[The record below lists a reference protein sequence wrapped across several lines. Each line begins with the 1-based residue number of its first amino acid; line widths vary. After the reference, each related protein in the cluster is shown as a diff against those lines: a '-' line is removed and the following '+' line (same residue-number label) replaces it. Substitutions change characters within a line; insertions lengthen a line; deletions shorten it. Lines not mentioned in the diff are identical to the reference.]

1 MTHWPHTSVLLPE
14 TLAALAPK
22 AGERFVDCTAGAGGH
37 AEALLE
43 AAECAVLL
51 IDRDPDALA
60 IARER
65 LARFGDRAQFSR
77 GSFGDLK
84 MILDAAGWSAVD
96 GVLADL
102 GVSSIQLD
110 TPNRGFSFRLDG
122 AVDMRM
128 DPSAQVSASDLVET
142 WTEEDLAHVI
152 FTYGEERH
160 SRRIARA
167 IVQKRPFANTL
178 ELAAAIAAV
187 VPTKGPP
194 RIHPATR
201 TFQALRIQVND
212 ELGQLNRL
220 LPAAVEALRPG
231 GRLAILSFHSL
242 EDRIVKQ
249 FLALES
255 GRTSPRDAYGR
266 PLHAPRLSAP
276 PSLIPSQDDPNPRAR
291 SARLRTGV
299 RLP

>member
-1 MTHWPHTSVLLPE
+1 MTWPHTSVLLPE

-22 AGERFVDCTAGAGGH
+22 DGERFVDCTAGAGGH
-37 AEALLE
+37 AEALLS
-43 AAECAVLL
+43 AADCAVLL
-51 IDRDPDALA
+51 IDRDPSALA

-65 LARFGDRAQFSR
+65 LARFGDRAKFFQ

-84 MILDAAGWSAVD
+84 MILDEAGWSAVD

-128 DPSAQVSASDLVET
+128 DPSAELSASDLVET
-142 WTEEDLAHVI
+142 WTEEDLTHVI
-152 FTYGEERH
+152 ATYGEERH
-160 SRRIARA
+160 ARRIARA
-167 IVQKRPFANTL
+167 IVQKRPFKNTL

-187 VPTKGPP
+187 VPTHGPP

-212 ELGQLNRL
+212 ELGQLNKL

-255 GRTSPRDAYGR
+255 GRTAPRNAYGH
-266 PLHAPRLSAP
+266 PVTAPRLSAP
-276 PSLIPSQDDPNPRAR
+276 PSQIPSADDPNPRAR